1 MVNVTLK
8 DVHFSYRQTH
18 VFQGISLDFEYG
30 KLYGILGKNGTGKST
45 LLYTLAGLL
54 FPKSGTVDVL
64 GFTPSSRHPSF
75 LQDIF
80 LVPEEFHLPDVS
92 ISDFIRIYAPFYP
105 KFNEGAFLN
114 YLTLFDV
121 PSQTLLKMSYGQKK
135 KALISFGLASAAALV
150 LMDEPTN
157 GLDIISKSQFR
168 KALVGALDD
177 GRTIVIS
184 SHQVQDLNQLIDHLI
199 ILDNARIV
207 LDMDLGDIS
216 AKLSFKISNDP
227 EEVTS
232 AYYSEPSLGGH
243 AVVLPNDGH
252 HETNLNLELLYKS
265 VMTNPDAIKYALSE

>member
-1 MVNVTLK
+1 M
-8 DVHFSYRQTH
+8 
-18 VFQGISLDFEYG
+18 
-30 KLYGILGKNGTGKST
+30 
-45 LLYTLAGLL
+45 LYTLAGLL
-54 FPKSGTVDVL
+54 FPKSGNIDVH
-64 GFTPSSRHPSF
+64 GFTPSLRHPAF

-92 ISDFIRIYAPFYP
+92 IRNFIRIYAPFYA
-105 KFNEGAFLN
+105 KFDEDLFQN

-121 PSQTLLKMSYGQKK
+121 PMHTLLKMSYGQKK
-135 KALISFGLASAAALV
+135 KALISFGMATGASLL

-168 KALVGALDD
+168 KALVGAVHD

-199 ILDNARIV
+199 VLDHTRIV
-207 LDMDLGDIS
+207 LDKDLGDIS
-216 AKLSFKISNDP
+216 AKLAFKISNDP

-243 AVVLPNDGH
+243 ALVLPNDGH
-252 HETNLNLELLYKS
+252 HETNVNLELLYKS
-265 VMTNPDAIKYALSE
+265 VMTNPEAIQYALSE